1 MNPVGE
7 LLRVEDIDL
16 DVDVSDKPALLTR
29 IAGMLARRHNLPAR
43 EVLVA
48 LTAREQLG
56 STGLGHGVAIP
67 HARMPQCGVAS
78 GILVRTRSS
87 IPFDAP
93 DHKPVSILLA
103 LVVPK
108 QATERHLKLLATAA
122 SMFNDR
128 ALRERLLAL
137 SGAPD
142 GLGTTCRV
150 AGSSRNGERPDRRD
164 ARRLNRARPSA
175 LLLSRARSGSASI
188 GLRPRASPRA
198 DT

>member
-7 LLRVEDIDL
+7 LLRIEDIDL
-16 DVDVSDKPALLTR
+16 DVDVPDKPALLER
-29 IAGMLARRHNLPAR
+29 IAGLLARRHGLAAR
-43 EVLVA
+43 EVLEG

-67 HARMPQCGVAS
+67 HARMPQCDVAAGV
-78 GILVRTRSS
+78 LVRTRNP

-108 QATERHLKLLATAA
+108 QATERHLRLLATAA

-128 ALRERLLAL
+128 ALREKLRRCPDPATARELLAAWPDVPATVGDPAAAMP
-137 SGAPD
+137 GA
-142 GLGTTCRV
+142 
-150 AGSSRNGERPDRRD
+150 
-164 ARRLNRARPSA
+164 
-175 LLLSRARSGSASI
+175 
-188 GLRPRASPRA
+188 
-198 DT
+198 